1 MKHKLVRL
9 MFALLLPVMAACT
22 GMDTIRLGQDKPE
35 DIDRLL
41 EQHEYARAR
50 QLTGKHA
57 SLDSPEVQ
65 IRITRKE
72 LAYEQRI
79 TAEAQR
85 LESENDLLGA
95 VQLLSAALQKVP
107 HSKSLRELRNTLEPE
122 RSRQLRANEREQL
135 IARAKYVLNQQQLY
149 REQANLESPSL
160 AQRWENTHN
169 RKEAKLLSE
178 QLLKHGQQALD
189 RDDMDMTKTCLQL
202 SQALHQ
208 TPEVDAL
215 LSDIHAT
222 EEAQKQVTIEVT
234 KLARKKASVRKENS
248 RKKEQQDEKQ
258 KTRVLLAETRQ
269 ALAKDDLQVA
279 RATFV
284 QIPSSAIT
292 DREVLAIQ
300 DNLDHAVDVR
310 VRKLMATGD
319 TLYRRDNVLLA
330 VRTWTKA
337 LSLDPDNTELR
348 ERVERANKVLARL
361 EELKRQQHRQA
372 PALTLPVQPI
382 RVRVG
387 ASRTSPQR

>member
-22 GMDTIRLGQDKPE
+22 SMDTIRLGQDKPE

-208 TPEVDAL
+208 TLEVDAL

-292 DREVLAIQ
+292 DREVLAMQ
-300 DNLDHAVDVR
+300 GNLDRAVDVR

>member
-1 MKHKLVRL
+1 MKHKLVRFML
-9 MFALLLPVMAACT
+9 ALLLPVMAACT

-50 QLTGKHA
+50 QLTGKYA

-65 IRITRKE
+65 IRITRE
-72 LAYEQRI
+72 EMAYEQKI
-79 TAEAQR
+79 TSEAQR

-122 RSRQLRANEREQL
+122 RSRQLQANEREQL
-135 IARAKYVLNQQQLY
+135 IARARYILNQQQLY

-178 QLLKHGQQALD
+178 QLLQHGQQAMD
-189 RDDMDMTKTCLQL
+189 RDNMDLTKTCLQL

-222 EEAQKQVTIEVT
+222 EEAQKQVTIQVT
-234 KLARKKASVRKENS
+234 KLAQKKASVRKENS
-248 RKKEQQDEKQ
+248 RKKEKQDDKK

-300 DNLDHAVDVR
+300 DNLDQAVDVR
-310 VRKLMATGD
+310 VKKLMATGD
-319 TLYRRDNVLLA
+319 TQYRRDNVLLA

-361 EELKRQQHRQA
+361 EELKRQQHRQS
-372 PALTLPVQPI
+372 PGLTLPVQPI

-387 ASRTSPQR
+387 ASRTSPRP